1 MISNFGLKLK
11 NQHFAAA
18 WKSRYPWAPSD
29 KEDKLQIKTL
39 PTTSQGHLIS
49 FIGGTKMI
57 YKKLQKQ
64 VNISLFLNEKINFEG
79 TQLKE

>member
-1 MISNFGLKLK
+1 
-11 NQHFAAA
+11 
-18 WKSRYPWAPSD
+18 
-29 KEDKLQIKTL
+29 
-39 PTTSQGHLIS
+39 
-49 FIGGTKMI
+49 MI